1 MSPAAPRVLV
11 TDASRG
17 SAIAFIRSLG
27 RRGVDVVAAD
37 HNPRSAGF
45 RSRYASERFVYPDP
59 SAAPEAAIDALLD
72 EVARRRVD
80 LLVPVSDE
88 VLLPLSA
95 ARNRFDGLCALAIP
109 EPDALAVVTDKRR
122 TLALGRRLGVPV
134 PRTALARDVDEA
146 LAVAPAL
153 GWPVVVKPVASR
165 VYRDGAVA
173 AYRVAYADGPA
184 ALAREVG
191 LLEGRCAALLQEYHS
206 GEGHGVELL
215 TDHGRPV
222 AAFQHR
228 RLHEVPF
235 TGGAS
240 ALRESVTL
248 DPVLYDH
255 AARLLAALRWTGL
268 AMVEFRVGPRGPQ
281 LMEVNGRIWGSLPL
295 AVKSGVDF
303 PLRLVELHLGR
314 RLDPGAEATSVAG
327 VRSRNVGLELV
338 WIASVL
344 RRRRRYPFLP
354 APRRRDALAAALRL
368 PWPRD
373 GFDVLCRD
381 DPLPA
386 FAEFAAVTGHL
397 ARKARHAG

>member
-1 MSPAAPRVLV
+1 MSPAGPRVLV

-27 RRGVDVVAAD
+27 RRGVEVVAGD
-37 HNPRSAGF
+37 HHPRSPGF
-45 RSRYASERFVYPDP
+45 RSRYASRRFVYPDP
-59 SAAPEAAIDALLD
+59 ATAPEAAIDELLG
-72 EVARRRVD
+72 EAARRKVD
-80 LLVPVSDE
+80 LVVPVSDE

-95 ARNRFDGLCALAIP
+95 ARERFDGVCALAVP
-109 EPDALAVVTDKRR
+109 EPDALAVVTDKRA
-122 TLALGRRLGVPV
+122 TLALGRRLGVPA
-134 PRTALARDVDEA
+134 PRTALAHDVDEA
-146 LAVAPAL
+146 LAAAPDL

-165 VYRDGAVA
+165 VYRDGAVTA
-173 AYRVAYADGPA
+173 HRVAYADGPE

-191 LLEGRCAALLQEYHS
+191 LLAGRCPALLQEYRA

-215 TDHGRPV
+215 TDRGRPI

-240 ALRESVTL
+240 ALRESVAL
-248 DPVLYDH
+248 DPELYGH

-268 AMVEFRVGPRGPQ
+268 AMVEFRVGPDGPL
-281 LMEVNGRIWGSLPL
+281 LMEINGRIWGSLPL

-314 RLDPGAEATSVAG
+314 RLDASAHASGAEG

-354 APRRRDALAAALRL
+354 APRRREAVAAALRL

-386 FAEFAAVTGHL
+386 LAELAAVSGHL
-397 ARKARHAG
+397 ARKARHAA

>member
-1 MSPAAPRVLV
+1 M
-11 TDASRG
+11 
-17 SAIAFIRSLG
+17 
-27 RRGVDVVAAD
+27 
-37 HNPRSAGF
+37 
-45 RSRYASERFVYPDP
+45 VYPDP
-59 SAAPEAAIDALLD
+59 AQAPEAAIDELLG
-72 EVARRRVD
+72 EAARRHVD

-88 VLLPLSA
+88 ILLPLSA
-95 ARNRFDGLCALAIP
+95 ARDRFDGVCELAIP
-109 EPDALAVVTDKRR
+109 EPDALAVVTDKRA
-122 TLALGRRLGVPV
+122 TLALGRRLGVPA
-134 PRTALARDVDEA
+134 PRTALARDADEA
-146 LAVAPAL
+146 LAAAPAL

-173 AYRVAYADGPA
+173 AYRVAYAEGPD
-184 ALAREVG
+184 ALVAQVRA
-191 LLEGRCAALLQEYHS
+191 LQGRCPVMLQEYQA

-215 TDHGRPV
+215 TDRGRPL

-240 ALRESVTL
+240 ALRESVAL

-255 AARLLAALRWTGL
+255 ASRLLAALRWTGL
-268 AMVEFRVGPRGPQ
+268 AMVEFRVGPDGPL
-281 LMEVNGRIWGSLPL
+281 LMEINGRIWGSLPL

-314 RLDPGAEATSVAG
+314 RLVPGAGGAGVEG

-344 RRRRRYPFLP
+344 RRHRRYPFLP
-354 APRRRDALAAALRL
+354 APRRREALAAALRL
-368 PWPRD
+368 PFPRD
-373 GFDVLCRD
+373 GFDVFCRD

-386 FAEFAAVTGHL
+386 LAELAAVTGHL
-397 ARKARHAG
+397 ARKAGHAG